1 MIDVA
6 FGRLNLRKVSLDVLA
21 SNERALAMYR
31 TLGFSEEGRFVD
43 QVFVDGA
50 EHDVI
55 RMALFTPAVTSG

>member
-43 QVFVDGA
+43 HVFVDGA
-50 EHDVI
+50 GHDVI
-55 RMALFTPAVTSG
+55 RMALFAPTVTSG